1 MKYSKES
8 CVRKICEEIKE
19 KEGRFAE
26 GKKIFFLSAY
36 NDSCLYVAYQ
46 LWRVFTNQSNEMD
59 VIAIFALMAQYDIAE
74 TITVLDMLHCLF
86 KVAGIIGIEVKH
98 SKYILQ
104 ALLEYTR
111 SENSDVRFYAYIS
124 LIRIMGMNEECT
136 PLILNRLSEA
146 MDGEVYKNK
155 VAILSRLLN
164 RKDKQTQYIISKGKA
179 DNHYWVRDIANRC

>member
-1 MKYSKES
+1 M
-8 CVRKICEEIKE
+8 
-19 KEGRFAE
+19 
-26 GKKIFFLSAY
+26 
-36 NDSCLYVAYQ
+36 
-46 LWRVFTNQSNEMD
+46 
-59 VIAIFALMAQYDIAE
+59 
-74 TITVLDMLHCLF
+74 
-86 KVAGIIGIEVKH
+86 AGIIGIEVKH

-146 MDGEVYKNK
+146 MDGEVYNNK

-179 DNHYWVRDIANRC
+179 DNHYLVRNIANRC